1 MSKQI
6 ERVMKKHPQI
16 FYDVSY
22 EGSDGIWLYMNP
34 SWYCSE
40 SETGC
45 IHDYTVKDVMR
56 CAKNIYQDKE
66 WYMEENPDN
75 HKAHKRIING
85 EFDSNNSRFIKNT
98 KEHKEHKR
106 QLERMYY
113 LEGKMSDDQYEQ
125 YLELE
130 YSQRQKYLEGMTDE
144 EFLERLNNV

>member
-6 ERVMKKHPQI
+6 ERVMKKHSQI

-22 EGSDGIWLYMNP
+22 EDSDGIWLYMNP

-56 CAKNIYQDKE
+56 CVKNIYQDKE
-66 WYMEENPDN
+66 RYMEENPDN

-98 KEHKEHKR
+98 KQH
-106 QLERMYY
+106 
-113 LEGKMSDDQYEQ
+113 
-125 YLELE
+125 
-130 YSQRQKYLEGMTDE
+130 E
-144 EFLERLNNV
+144 EWREK

>member
-1 MSKQI
+1 MMSKQI

-16 FYDVSY
+16 FYHASY

-56 CAKNIYQDKE
+56 CVKNIYQDKE
-66 WYMEENPDN
+66 WYMEENPND

-98 KEHKEHKR
+98 KKH
-106 QLERMYY
+106 
-113 LEGKMSDDQYEQ
+113 
-125 YLELE
+125 
-130 YSQRQKYLEGMTDE
+130 E
-144 EFLERLNNV
+144 ENKGW